1 MSRFDSLYK
10 GYHFSY
16 NSPIMGKFLKRKCYF
31 CKRDLRKVPKDT
43 IVMGEVEWG
52 YEEPPHT
59 ERHYWC
65 DKDCVMEWFTQQRTM
80 DLSRGDMEANLNELI
95 KGGGN
100 E

>member
-1 MSRFDSLYK
+1 MTRFDPLYK

-16 NSPIMGKFLKRKCYF
+16 EFPIMGKFLKRRCYF

-52 YEEPPHT
+52 YEEPLHT

-65 DKDCVMEWFTQQRTM
+65 DKDCALEWFAQQRALA
-80 DLSRGDMEANLNELI
+80 LSREHEGAKLNELI
-95 KGGGN
+95 KGGK